1 MLVFNM
7 DEVNVDL
14 ESLESLYRS
23 ETVLKMFNV
32 IDKSMSKVIEEE
44 KPTSTEVSIT
54 LKLIDLKLEA
64 LKQVSIQTQY
74 DDTGNDVYQ

>member
-14 ESLESLYRS
+14 DSLESLYRS
-23 ETVLKMFNV
+23 EVVLKMFNV
-32 IDKSMSKVIEEE
+32 IDKSMSKVIEDE

>member
-1 MLVFNM
+1 M

-14 ESLESLYRS
+14 DSLESLYRS
-23 ETVLKMFNV
+23 EVVLKMFNE
-32 IDKSMSKVIEEE
+32 IDKSMSKVIDEE